1 MQLDAKDA
9 AIAALKREVALLRAE
24 NQYLR
29 DQASTSQSCAKHAFA
44 VMSLPCQ
51 LSCNINWDSGI

>member
-29 DQASTSQSCAKHAFA
+29 DQVIMSACGCMPERTPKHGF
-44 VMSLPCQ
+44 L
-51 LSCNINWDSGI
+51 